1 MSQTR
6 AFTDMILSWLQAR
19 LDAQQLAWVAD
30 QSQRIQQNPGPRALA
45 LAIGLAPRKIGKADL
60 ALSKEEAAQAS
71 ATRTNLD
78 TTGWTAD
85 GAARAFF
92 VLCSYCG
99 DDAAFAARLDAVMA
113 TAEISELMA
122 VLRGL
127 PLYPAP
133 ASLVPRAVEGV
144 RSAMLPVFESVAH
157 RNPFPAEHFSHEQWN
172 QMVVKALFI
181 GSTLAPIQ
189 GLDERRNAELATILV
204 DYAHERWAAGRAVSP
219 ELWRCVGP
227 FADEAGLAALERVM
241 TSGTRD
247 ERRAAAAALAECP
260 APAARSILQRTRLSA

>member
-6 AFTDMILSWLQAR
+6 AFADMILSWLKTR
-19 LDAQQLAWVAD
+19 LDAPQLGWVED
-30 QSQRIQQNPGPRALA
+30 QCRRIQQSAEPRALT

-60 ALSKEEAAQAS
+60 SLSKEEAARAS
-71 ATRTNLD
+71 ATRSNLD
-78 TTGWTAD
+78 TTGWTTD
-85 GAARAFF
+85 GAARALF

-99 DDAAFAARLDAVMA
+99 GDAAFAARLDNVLA

-127 PLYPAP
+127 PLYPA
-133 ASLVPRAVEGV
+133 AQNLVPRAVEGV

-157 RNPFPAEHFSHEQWN
+157 RNPFPAEHFSHDQWN

-204 DYAHERWAAGRAVSP
+204 DYAHERWAAGRDVSP

-227 FADEAGLAALERVM
+227 FADKVGLEALERVM
-241 TSGTRD
+241 TSGTRE
-247 ERRAAAAALAECP
+247 ERSVAAAALAECP
-260 APAARSILQRTRLSA
+260 APSARSVLDRTKLPA